1 MNMSMSGVELFRLF
15 SDIKN
20 HKPIPEWIE
29 FEVEKILERAQEEA
43 TAPLLARIAELEKQ
57 VEAAR
62 VEGYPQGVREY
73 NPVPPKVVHTVRA
86 RLKPVGRGKPLDQ

>member
-20 HKPIPEWIE
+20 HKPIPEWVD

-62 VEGYPQGVREY
+62 LEGYRQGVKDY
-73 NPVPPKVVHTVRA
+73 NPAPPKATHTVRA
-86 RLKPVGRGKPLDQ
+86 RVKPIGRGKPLDQ